1 MSDGLCNF
9 CVSLF
14 CSLSDIESTYLN
26 HRLSRVE
33 ENRECILDE
42 LALVAESLGKMA
54 ILDLK
59 AVSVRLSAA
68 AKHHKE
74 NFQGNSGAMLDN
86 DLVAG
91 TPSSAVSLST
101 SNSELKLLR

>member
-1 MSDGLCNF
+1 MD
-9 CVSLF
+9 CVTSPCRFF

-42 LALVAESLGKMA
+42 LALVAESLGKAA

-59 AVSVRLSAA
+59 AVNVRLTAA
-68 AKHHKE
+68 AKHHKK
-74 NFQGNSGAMLDN
+74 NFPGNPGAMLDN